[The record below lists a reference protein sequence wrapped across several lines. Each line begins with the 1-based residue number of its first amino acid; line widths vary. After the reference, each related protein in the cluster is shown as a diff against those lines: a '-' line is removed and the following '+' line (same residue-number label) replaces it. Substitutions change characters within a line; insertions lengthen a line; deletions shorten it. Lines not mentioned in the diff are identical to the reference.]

1 MFPRVTALLVVHHG
15 GDRLR
20 RTLDALRAQQRTP
33 DAFVVVLT
41 EADSDAREQVAVAG
55 ATHIVELS
63 QRVPFGEA
71 LRAGERVLDAPAS
84 DADALW
90 LLAEDTAPEPAALA
104 TLLAALETGRSAA
117 VVGPKL
123 LEWDDTD
130 RIATFGRSITRF
142 GRAVTIVEDE
152 LDQGQHDGLS
162 DVLGLD
168 PAAILVRQ
176 SVWRALDG
184 FDPGLPTV
192 DDALDFSIRAR
203 LAGHRVAVVP
213 EAEIAFAADGVAGP
227 PGGTRAR
234 TVRRRHRATRAA
246 ALHRRLVYAPAPVV
260 PLHWLTFLPLAI
272 VRSIRLLL
280 VKSPGAIPGEF
291 SAALATM
298 FSGLRVARARR
309 TLKSARTVGWSSI
322 APLRMQPDEMRRRR
336 QQAAEARRIRARGR
350 KHELQFLGTGGGW
363 VLLMSSVA
371 SVALFSWLIGTTG
384 LRGGGLLPLSGHAA
398 VLWQNAAYGWR
409 DIGVGFV
416 GAADP
421 FAGALAVLGS
431 ITFWAPSF
439 ALVILWLLAV
449 PAAALGAWFAA
460 SRLTER
466 GSLRALA
473 ALLWAVAPTFL
484 TALADGRPGAVLA
497 HILLAWLAF
506 AVFGAA
512 TSWAA
517 AATAS
522 LLFAAVIAAAP
533 SLTPALLIA
542 WIVALAVS
550 GRAAARLAGLPIP
563 ALVLAAPLV
572 ITQFQRGTP
581 LALLAD
587 PGLPLGSTVPS
598 TWQLALGLPGAPWGD
613 WGTVLA
619 GTGVDERL
627 LVTVLVAPLA
637 IAAIAAVLAPGIRAA
652 MLALGAAALGF
663 ATAVAAAHLAVA
675 VAGPEAVPIWTGP
688 GLSLEWLGLTLAAVV
703 ALGALRRTGAL
714 LGAVVGAGV
723 IALVLPTAFSI
734 ATSSVAVSAA
744 AERTLPAFVGA
755 EAEADSRVTTL
766 RIQPEPGG
774 GIRST
779 LERGSGE
786 TLDEQSTL
794 AQTGEELSP
803 DEEQLATVAGNL
815 ASRSGFDPE
824 AAVREFGVSFVLLAE
839 PVTDDREA
847 ADTEERARAALDGNA
862 ALVAVGET
870 DFGTLWRFTAAE
882 PDAPAAQIP
891 SGAGG
896 WLAGVITLVQLVVIG
911 ATLLLSIPTG
921 AGRESDRRPVRVR
934 RRRPGEPVAA
944 EAAVDAGTVTDDV
957 DAAEAGDTVDAAQAE
972 VDATEPEAESEVAG
986 EPEPLREAD
995 LVPELEPKP
1004 EPEPTLEP
1012 ELTPEPEPE
1021 LTPEP
1026 EPKPEPVADQLDEPV
1041 PAPNKPVPPKKRP
1054 AAKHPE
1060 PGASTRPTSAP
1071 KRKPAPRKPA
1081 KPKGDDDADAG

>member
-1 MFPRVTALLVVHHG
+1 MFPRVTAILVVHHG

-20 RTLDALRAQQRTP
+20 RCLDSLRAQERTP
-33 DAFVVVLT
+33 DALVVVLT
-41 EADSDAREQVAVAG
+41 EADPSAREQVTAAG
-55 ATHIVELS
+55 ATHVVELS
-63 QRVPFGEA
+63 QRLSFGEA
-71 LRAGERVLDAPAS
+71 VRAGERVLDAPAS

-90 LLAEDTAPEPAALA
+90 LLAEDTAPEPGALA
-104 TLLAALETGRSAA
+104 TLLAALETGRSVA

-123 LEWDDTD
+123 LEWDAPA
-130 RIATFGRSITRF
+130 RIATLGRSITRL
-142 GRAVTIVEDE
+142 GRAVTLVEDE

-168 PAAILVRQ
+168 PAAILVRH
-176 SVWRALDG
+176 SIWRALDG
-184 FDPGLPTV
+184 FDPALPVV

-213 EAEIAFAADGVAGP
+213 TAKTVFAADGVAGP
-227 PGGTRAR
+227 PGGSRAR
-234 TVRRRHRATRAA
+234 TVRKRHRAARAA
-246 ALHRRLVYAPAPVV
+246 ALHRRLVYAPAPAV

-298 FSGLRVARARR
+298 FSGMRVARARR

-336 QQAAEARRIRARGR
+336 EQAAEARRTRARGR
-350 KHELQFLGTGGGW
+350 KHELQFLATGGGW
-363 VLLMSSVA
+363 VLLVSVAA
-371 SVALFSWLIGTTG
+371 SVALFSWLIGAMG
-384 LRGGGLLPLSGHAA
+384 LRGGGLLPLSADPA
-398 VLWQNAAYGWR
+398 VLWRNAAYGWR

-421 FAGALAVLGS
+421 FAGVLAVLGS
-431 ITFWAPSF
+431 LTFWAPSF
-439 ALVILWLLAV
+439 ALVLVWLLAI

-473 ALLWAVAPTFL
+473 AVLWAIAPSFL
-484 TALADGRPGAVLA
+484 TALGDGRPAAVLA
-497 HILLAWLAF
+497 HILLAWLVF

-533 SLTPALLIA
+533 SLTPALLIG
-542 WIVALAVS
+542 WIVALAIS

-572 ITQFQRGTP
+572 IAQFGRGTP

-587 PGLPLGSTVPS
+587 PGLPLGSAEPT
-598 TWQLALGLPGAPWGD
+598 TWQLALGFPVAPWAAWAEFLPGIELDP
-613 WGTVLA
+613 
-619 GTGVDERL
+619 RL

-637 IAAIAAVLAPGIRAA
+637 VAAIAAVLAPGIRAA
-652 MLALGAAALGF
+652 ALTLGTAALGF

-675 VAGPEAVPIWTGP
+675 TAGSEAIAVWTGP

-703 ALGALRRTGAL
+703 ALAGLRRARAL
-714 LGAVVGAGV
+714 LA
-723 IALVLPTAFSI
+723 ALVAVCIIAVMLPTAI
-734 ATSSVAVSAA
+734 AIGTSSVAVSAA

-755 EAEADSRVTTL
+755 EAETDPRVTTL
-766 RIQPEPGG
+766 RIEPEPDG

-779 LERGSGE
+779 LEHGAGT

-794 AQTGEELSP
+794 AQTSEELSP
-803 DEEQLATVAGNL
+803 DEEELATVAGNL

-839 PVTDDREA
+839 PADDDRA
-847 ADTEERARAALDGNA
+847 AVDTARRARTALDGNA

-870 DFGTLWRFTAAE
+870 DFGTLWRFSAAE
-882 PDAPAAQIP
+882 PDAAAAQIP
-891 SGAGG
+891 AGAGG
-896 WLAGVITLVQLVVIG
+896 WLAAVITAVQLVVIG

-921 AGRESDRRPVRVR
+921 VGRETDRRPVRPARPVR
-934 RRRPGEPVAA
+934 RRRREKAVAA
-944 EAAVDAGTVTDDV
+944 ATV
-957 DAAEAGDTVDAAQAE
+957 AESEVAE
-972 VDATEPEAESEVAG
+972 SEVAESEVAG
-986 EPEPLREAD
+986 SEVAESDVAAEVEAPDAQPDAEPDAQPDA
-995 LVPELEPKP
+995 
-1004 EPEPTLEP
+1004 
-1012 ELTPEPEPE
+1012 
-1021 LTPEP
+1021 
-1026 EPKPEPVADQLDEPV
+1026 
-1041 PAPNKPVPPKKRP
+1041 
-1054 AAKHPE
+1054 E
-1060 PGASTRPTSAP
+1060 PGAEPDAAPDGASTPDPGDRPEEAPSADQTP
-1071 KRKPAPRKPA
+1071 SSDLVQPAQ
-1081 KPKGDDDADAG
+1081 PKGDDDADAR